1 MTEQNP
7 TAPITQDV
15 LTIPR
20 KLPEGGRMN
29 IVGLTRDQLRE
40 ALIAAGTPEKQA
52 KMRLGQV
59 WQWIYHWG
67 VRDFADMTNLAKD
80 YRALLAEKFE
90 IALPEVVT
98 RQVSADGTRKYLLR
112 IAGGHEVE
120 MVYIPEENRGTL
132 CVSSQVGCTL
142 TCSFCHTG
150 TQKLVRNLTAGE
162 IVGQLMLARDDL
174 GEWPEQ
180 GAPKDE
186 TRLISNVVLM
196 GMGEPLYNF
205 ENVRDAMKVVMDNEG
220 LTLSRRRITLSTSGV
235 VPEIARAA
243 EEIGC
248 LLAVSFHATTD
259 EVRDRLVPINKRWN
273 IETLL
278 NTLRDYPR
286 LSNSERITFEYV
298 MLKGVNDSD
307 ADARRLVKLIRGIP
321 AKINLIPFN
330 EWPGAPYERSDW
342 ERIEAFAD
350 IIYKAGY
357 ASPIR
362 TPRGEDIMAACGQ
375 LKSATERSPQE
386 PGRDRCRGRTGLSPR
401 LVRHLVCISTPST
414 TKSCVF
420 DVTMPLPRA
429 YKMRTRTRT
438 GLHDRRRAAT
448 GRIRR
453 RFHQGSQRVGGC
465 SETAGNVYRRYRRR
479 LRPAPHGL

>member
-1 MTEQNP
+1 MTNAHP

-15 LTIPR
+15 VTIAR
-20 KLPEGGRMN
+20 KLPEGGKVN
-29 IVGLTRDQLRE
+29 LIGLTRDGMRN

-52 KMRLGQV
+52 KMRVGQI

-67 VRDFADMTNLAKD
+67 VRDFSGMTNLAKD
-80 YRALLAEKFE
+80 YRAMLADQFE

-98 RQVSADGTRKYLLR
+98 RQVSADGTRKYLVR

-120 MVYIPEENRGTL
+120 TVYIPEESRGTL
-132 CVSSQVGCTL
+132 CISSQVGCTL

-162 IVGQLMLARDDL
+162 IVGQVMLARDDL
-174 GEWPEQ
+174 GEWPVA
-180 GAPKDE
+180 GAPNVE
-186 TRLISNVVLM
+186 ARQVSNVVLM

-205 ENVRDAMKVVMDNEG
+205 DNVRDAMKIVMDGEG

-235 VPEIARAA
+235 VPEIARTAD
-243 EEIGC
+243 EIGC

-259 EVRDRLVPINKRWN
+259 AVRDTLVPINKRWN

-278 NTLRDYPR
+278 GALKDYPR

-298 MLKGVNDSD
+298 MLKDVNDSD
-307 ADARRLVKLIRGIP
+307 EDARRLVKLIQGIP

-330 EWPGAPYERSDW
+330 EWPGAPYQRSDW
-342 ERIEAFAD
+342 ERIEAFSE
-350 IIYKAGY
+350 IIFKAGY

-375 LKSATERSPQE
+375 LKSATERSRKSRAE
-386 PGRDRCRGRTGLSPR
+386 IAAEAGLDR
-401 LVRHLVCISTPST
+401 
-414 TKSCVF
+414 
-420 DVTMPLPRA
+420 PL
-429 YKMRTRTRT
+429 
-438 GLHDRRRAAT
+438 
-448 GRIRR
+448 
-453 RFHQGSQRVGGC
+453 
-465 SETAGNVYRRYRRR
+465 
-479 LRPAPHGL
+479 